1 MKPANVSGLVIRAC
15 ALSALTATACSM
27 SQSVLAQSQAQSRA
41 ANQSTTQAAS
51 QASGQASTH
60 AASQASTQAASQAP
74 NPTRGQTTVTRGTP
88 MTAAGR
94 PAAAAAASDAVAL
107 QGPKQIVH
115 QGKTWKENPTYISI
129 KKGQEILPLNLTFTN
144 GGNGMPGVSGLNVS
158 INGRKLCSQ
167 ADFKGRDTFT
177 IKMDGLLP
185 AGDTQMVVQT
195 YGVPGASVTWVLSTN
210 KIKVSDIKPDT
221 AAIGEKVTISGKN
234 LPTSKT
240 AYQIM
245 VGDKQATIKT
255 ATDKQIEFNVP
266 DGVAGGKQAV
276 SLYIAGVKCDPLSI
290 KIKSAGE
297 ITGINMVDAPPGTTV
312 QISGKGFSTTPSD
325 NQIMFNGTPGQVTKA
340 SATSLDVVVP
350 QIEFPQRDVQIT
362 GKVNGT
368 AAKGSTTM
376 NVTIRT
382 IYKDDVAGPGSWS
395 N

>member
-1 MKPANVSGLVIRAC
+1 VKPANVSGLVIRAC
-15 ALSALTATACSM
+15 ALSALTATACGM
-27 SQSVLAQSQAQSRA
+27 SQSVFAQSQAQSRA
-41 ANQSTTQAAS
+41 SNQSAS
-51 QASGQASTH
+51 QAS
-60 AASQASTQAASQAP
+60 SQASTQAS
-74 NPTRGQTTVTRGTP
+74 TQTSVTRGTP
-88 MTAAGR
+88 MAAAGK
-94 PAAAAAASDAVAL
+94 PAAAATPAAASDAVAL

-144 GGNGMPGVSGLNVS
+144 GGGGMPGVTGLNVS

-177 IKMDGLLP
+177 VKMDGLLP

-195 YGVPGASVTWVLSTN
+195 YGTPGACLTWVLSTN

-221 AAIGEKVTISGKN
+221 AAIGEKITISGKN
-234 LPTSKT
+234 LPTAKT

-266 DGVAGGKQAV
+266 DGVAGGKQTV

-297 ITGINMVDAPPGTTV
+297 ITGVNMVDAPPGTTV
-312 QISGKGFSTTPSD
+312 QISGKGFSTNASD

-340 SATSLDVVVP
+340 TPNSLDVVVP
-350 QIEFPQRDVQIT
+350 QIDFPQRDVQIT

-382 IYKDDVAGPGSWS
+382 IYKDDVAAPGSWS